1 MKLFGVIFGTL
12 ECEAAMG
19 RRCKAASGVT
29 DATARVRRRASHPF
43 ALPPSRRPSL
53 CVLLA
58 DLALSQVECE
68 HSTVCT
74 VMLVGSRME
83 RRGVQVVGDEE
94 VGIGASAP
102 VPTARSG
109 HVPYE
114 GMMGDTSDGTAAQGE
129 NTHESTAAVE
139 TERRGA
145 VCKGAL
151 QGRQGPGFCPT
162 SSGRR
167 ERRRPRRVQ
176 LSPTLLAELNSDSPD
191 AAGRA
196 RGKRRREP
204 GGARVCCELARRAR
218 ALARQSDAEDRG
230 LREEDGVPLAPAIVP
245 AVASKSGGR
254 SGLGEVALSPFAGA
268 AFVLSRG
275 PVARRYIAPLAVW
288 RRCSPELAEGPP
300 GAAEGST

>member
-1 MKLFGVIFGTL
+1 
-12 ECEAAMG
+12 
-19 RRCKAASGVT
+19 
-29 DATARVRRRASHPF
+29 
-43 ALPPSRRPSL
+43 
-53 CVLLA
+53 
-58 DLALSQVECE
+58 
-68 HSTVCT
+68 
-74 VMLVGSRME
+74 
-83 RRGVQVVGDEE
+83 
-94 VGIGASAP
+94 
-102 VPTARSG
+102 
-109 HVPYE
+109 
-114 GMMGDTSDGTAAQGE
+114 MGDTSDGTAAQGE

-139 TERRGA
+139 TERRGEICMGLYGGGGGGGGGGGAGA

-191 AAGRA
+191 AAG
-196 RGKRRREP
+196 
-204 GGARVCCELARRAR
+204 LARRAR